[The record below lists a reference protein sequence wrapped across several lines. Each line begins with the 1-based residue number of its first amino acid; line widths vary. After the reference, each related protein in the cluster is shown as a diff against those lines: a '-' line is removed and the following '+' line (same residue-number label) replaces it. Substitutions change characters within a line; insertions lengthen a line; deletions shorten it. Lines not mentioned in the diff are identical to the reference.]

1 MATVG
6 YAAIVDLTR
15 DATVI
20 PMPRGAGETGWRVL
34 ADHAGAPVEELTEDR
49 PTGFAGTESLLPEA
63 SRRYEAVAAT
73 TAGDIDALP
82 VVLGQ
87 ARRTVEESD
96 PQLDADIAQWHDPDC
111 RLPKLRLLG
120 PVTATATGAVVPKVV
135 EWKAYF
141 TELVTSLA
149 LHPTGVSS
157 RQVREAFGMTQSRA
171 HRPRVRQD
179 VVWRESPYRGATS
192 RRRPWVNSAQ
202 RGAP

>member
-96 PQLDADIAQWHDPDC
+96 PSST
-111 RLPKLRLLG
+111 R
-120 PVTATATGAVVPKVV
+120 
-135 EWKAYF
+135 
-141 TELVTSLA
+141 TS
-149 LHPTGVSS
+149 PS
-157 RQVREAFGMTQSRA
+157 GMTPTVDFRSSDCSVQ
-171 HRPRVRQD
+171 
-179 VVWRESPYRGATS
+179 
-192 RRRPWVNSAQ
+192 
-202 RGAP
+202 